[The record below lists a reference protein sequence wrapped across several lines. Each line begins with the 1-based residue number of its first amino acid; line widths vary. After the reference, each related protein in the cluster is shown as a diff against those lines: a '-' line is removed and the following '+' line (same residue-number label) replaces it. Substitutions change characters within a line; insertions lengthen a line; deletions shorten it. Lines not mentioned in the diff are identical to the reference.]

1 MAKKNNKNVGNPA
14 HNIPIPRSYDPMA
27 MEERIYKLEKSE
39 GGGGGG
45 STTLS
50 GLTDVDISTPSN
62 GQVLAFDST
71 SQKWENT
78 EAPSGSS
85 VSVTQIQSTGT
96 KIATITV
103 DDTPTDL
110 YAPTGGGGGNIIYA
124 RVTKQTNPTG
134 WLIIDDANGTPIDID
149 TYMILS
155 LVIEGDMSGQPPYYT
170 SNLLACD
177 TGNKVYATRIFN
189 AFNGD
194 PNQSQATYTYRVAYM
209 PIPS

>member
-1 MAKKNNKNVGNPA
+1 MARKNIKSAKNEA

-27 MEERIYKLEKSE
+27 MEERIYKLEKTE
-39 GGGGGG
+39 GGG
-45 STTLS
+45 
-50 GLTDVDISTPSN
+50 
-62 GQVLAFDST
+62 
-71 SQKWENT
+71 
-78 EAPSGSS
+78 GSS

-110 YAPTGGGGGNIIYA
+110 YAPTGGGGGNILYA

-134 WLIIDDANGTPIDID
+134 WLIIADANGTPLDTD

-155 LVIEGDMSGQPPYYT
+155 LVIEGDMTGQPPYYT
-170 SNLLACD
+170 ANLLACD

-189 AFNGD
+189 AFNGTA
-194 PNQSQATYTYRVAYM
+194 NESQATYTYRVVYM
-209 PIPS
+209 PIPT